1 MARPKAS
8 GRSSSTLH
16 PRRDPSCGATCCC
29 RLAACRRRQRQECAA
44 LVAPDCAVGM
54 CATGADSYC
63 ASRASEGRASRCSV
77 QTQGKSQ
84 RKRRIRS
91 DLKPARAHP
100 RLRREGQLAGNRRRE
115 AASTVL
121 DRSGAGCHA
130 AAAGMPVEAPRQ
142 RCPAATLVGKAEQA
156 RRHPR
161 PGAVGSR
168 HAGAAMGQARR
179 QHNWPERGRRGRP
192 GWWGCPRTRPEGAQ
206 QPNCHL
212 VRP

>member
-1 MARPKAS
+1 MYRVGSA
-8 GRSSSTLH
+8 GL
-16 PRRDPSCGATCCC
+16 C
-29 RLAACRRRQRQECAA
+29 
-44 LVAPDCAVGM
+44 VGM

-63 ASRASEGRASRCSV
+63 ASRSSEGRASRCSV
-77 QTQGKSQ
+77 QKQGKSQ

-91 DLKPARAHP
+91 DLKLARARP

-142 RCPAATLVGKAEQA
+142 RCCPAATLVGKAEQA
-156 RRHPR
+156 RRRPR
-161 PGAVGSR
+161 LGAVGGR

-192 GWWGCPRTRPEGAQ
+192 GWWGCSRTRPEGAQ